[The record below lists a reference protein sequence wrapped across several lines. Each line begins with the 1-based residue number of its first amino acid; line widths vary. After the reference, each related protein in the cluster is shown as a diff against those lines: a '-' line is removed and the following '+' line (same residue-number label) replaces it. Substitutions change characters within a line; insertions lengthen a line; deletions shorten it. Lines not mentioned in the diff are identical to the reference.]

1 LPDLQIV
8 HRLADFWS
16 ASSQLRSQLLL
27 LKIKY
32 PVDILASSPQSR
44 DSPPYFK
51 AKAQVLFP
59 SVQAKA
65 FIYFHFSFNTLTQWP
80 LSLGSLDCEVEVAYG
95 PVE

>member
-1 LPDLQIV
+1 MT
-8 HRLADFWS
+8 RLSDFWS
-16 ASSQLRSQLLL
+16 ACAQLRSQLVL

-32 PVDILASSPQSR
+32 PVDILVSAPSG

-51 AKAQVLFP
+51 AKARVLFP

-65 FIYFHFSFNTLTQWP
+65 FVYFIFSFDTLRQWP
-80 LSLGSLDCEVEVAYG
+80 LSLGSLTCEVDVAYG